1 MQLLQLFVP
10 SAQSMIE
17 LGRRIGKILR
27 PGDVLSLVGDLGT
40 GKTTLVQG
48 IARGLDIEENITSP
62 TFTLIKEYSG
72 RLTLYH
78 IDVYRLDDP
87 GEILLL
93 GIDEILLQEAV
104 VAVEWADKVEE
115 ILPKDH
121 LRIEIQVAEK
131 TGRNVFIDGRGKDF
145 EELSEELKTIE
156 GVVIR

>member
-1 MQLLQLFVP
+1 MLQLFVP
-10 SAQSMIE
+10 SAQAMVE

-27 PGDVLSLVGDLGT
+27 PGDVLGLVGDLGT

-48 IARGLDIEENITSP
+48 IARGLDIEANITSP
-62 TFTLIKEYSG
+62 TFTLIKQYSG

-87 GEILLL
+87 EEILLL
-93 GIDEILLQEAV
+93 GIDEILLQQAV

-115 ILPKDH
+115 ILPKNH
-121 LRIEIQVAEK
+121 LRIEIQLAGK
-131 TGRNVFIDGRGKDF
+131 TGRNVFIDGRGKDLQ
-145 EELSEELKTIE
+145 ELSEELKTVE